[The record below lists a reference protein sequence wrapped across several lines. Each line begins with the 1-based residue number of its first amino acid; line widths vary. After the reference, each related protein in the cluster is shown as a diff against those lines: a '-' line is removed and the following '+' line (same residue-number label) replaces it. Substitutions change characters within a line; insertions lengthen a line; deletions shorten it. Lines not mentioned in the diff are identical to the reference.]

1 MSTTQ
6 RDRLRE
12 LLEPVAAGAGVD
24 LEDVSVSP
32 AGKRRVLR
40 IVVDADGGVD
50 LDAVA
55 TVSRKSSEA
64 LDASDVM
71 GSQPYVLEVTTPG
84 VDRPLTAERHWR
96 RSTGRLVEVQLTE
109 GGKVT
114 GRVTAADAEGVDL
127 DVDGAARRI
136 AYADVAKAAV
146 QIEFN
151 RKAADDADGDTH
163 SDADTDDAGDDA
175 DDDTNDMD
183 EEA

>member
-55 TVSRKSSEA
+55 AVSRKSSEA

-96 RSTGRLVEVQLTE
+96 RSVGRLVEVQLVE

-114 GRVTAADAEGVDL
+114 GRVKAADADGVDL
-127 DVDGAARRI
+127 DVDGTTRRV

-151 RKAADDADGDTH
+151 RKNADADNDGDA
-163 SDADTDDAGDDA
+163 DATPGDEDGEDTDDM
-175 DDDTNDMD
+175 N

>member
-6 RDRLRE
+6 SDRLRE
-12 LLEPVAAGAGVD
+12 LLEPVATSCGVD
-24 LEDVSVSP
+24 LEDLSVSP

-40 IVVDADGGVD
+40 VVVDADGGVD

-55 TVSRKSSEA
+55 AVSRAVSEA

-71 GSQPYVLEVTTPG
+71 GKMAYVLEVTTPG

-96 RSTGRLVEVQLTE
+96 RNAGRLVEAVLHE

-114 GRVTAADAEGVDL
+114 GRIVRADAEGVDL
-127 DVDGAARRI
+127 DVDGTERRI
-136 AYADVAKAAV
+136 AYPDIAKAAV
-146 QIEFN
+146 QVEFN
-151 RKAADDADGDTH
+151 RKKGEPAEADEADG
-163 SDADTDDAGDDA
+163 GDDA
-175 DDDTNDMD
+175 DDNDGDDNDDEMN

>member
-6 RDRLRE
+6 KDRRLRE
-12 LLEPVAAGAGVD
+12 LLEPVAASSGAD

-40 IVVDADGGVD
+40 VVVDADNGVD

-55 TVSRKSSEA
+55 AISRAVSEA

-71 GSQPYVLEVTTPG
+71 GSMPYVLEVTTPG

-96 RSTGRLVEVQLTE
+96 RSTGRLVEAVLAD

-114 GRVTAADAEGVDL
+114 GRIAEADADGVAL
-127 DVDGAARRI
+127 DVDGTPRRL
-136 AYADVAKAAV
+136 AYAEIAKATV
-146 QIEFN
+146 QVEFN
-151 RKAADDADGDTH
+151 RKTDEPVA
-163 SDADTDDAGDDA
+163 ADTDAGDE
-175 DDDTNDMD
+175 DDMNDDMN

>member
-6 RDRLRE
+6 KDRLRE
-12 LLEPVAAGAGVD
+12 LLEPVAASSGAD

-40 IVVDADGGVD
+40 VVVDADKGVD

-55 TVSRKSSEA
+55 TISRAVSEA

-71 GSQPYVLEVTTPG
+71 GSMPYVLEVTTPG

-96 RSTGRLVEVQLTE
+96 RSIGRLVEAVPAD
-109 GGKVT
+109 GGKVV
-114 GRVTAADAEGVDL
+114 GRIVHADADGVDL
-127 DVDGAARRI
+127 DVDGKPRRL
-136 AYADVAKAAV
+136 AYAEIAKATV
-146 QIEFN
+146 QVEFN
-151 RKAADDADGDTH
+151 RKTDEPVADGTDAD
-163 SDADTDDAGDDA
+163 ADA
-175 DDDTNDMD
+175 DDEDDDMN

>member
-55 TVSRKSSEA
+55 AVSRKVSEA

-96 RSTGRLVEVQLTE
+96 RSAGRLVEVHLAD

-114 GRVTAADAEGVDL
+114 GRITAADADGVDL
-127 DVDGAARRI
+127 DVEGTARRVS
-136 AYADVAKAAV
+136 YAEIAKAAV
-146 QIEFN
+146 QVEFN
-151 RKAADDADGDTH
+151 RKAADA
-163 SDADTDDAGDDA
+163 DA
-175 DDDTNDMD
+175 DDMDDDED

>member
-12 LLEPVAAGAGVD
+12 LLEPVASGAGVD

-55 TVSRKSSEA
+55 SISRKSSEA
-64 LDASDVM
+64 LDGSDVM

-96 RSTGRLVEVQLTE
+96 RSAGRLVEVQLAE

-114 GRVTAADAEGVDL
+114 GRVIAADADGVDL
-127 DVDGAARRI
+127 DVDGTARRI
-136 AYADVAKAAV
+136 AYTDVAKAAV
-146 QIEFN
+146 QVEFN
-151 RKAADDADGDTH
+151 RKAADQPDDDGSDGDN
-163 SDADTDDAGDDA
+163 
-175 DDDTNDMD
+175 DDTNDMD